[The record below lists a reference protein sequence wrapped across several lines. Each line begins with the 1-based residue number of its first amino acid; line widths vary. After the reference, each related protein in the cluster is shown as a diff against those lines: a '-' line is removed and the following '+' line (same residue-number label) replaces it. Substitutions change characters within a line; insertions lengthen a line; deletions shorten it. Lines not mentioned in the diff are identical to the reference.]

1 MLISIVIYKVLKV
14 LKVKYQ
20 DHITCRF
27 AYKFVCVDD
36 KFSKPILV
44 FREENAAY
52 KFIKAIIIEYGYCKK
67 LMKKY
72 FN

>member
-44 FREENAAY
+44 FRDY

-67 LMKKY
+67 TNEKTL
-72 FN
+72 